1 MEASR
6 FGFGRDM
13 AAAFKFDPT
22 DADIVA
28 SYLLP
33 RAVGLDEPHG
43 HGRAVID
50 DDPMSLPPWDLMEKH
65 NHGTSHQ
72 AFFFG
77 PPRNG
82 GPVKRV
88 VPGKGGGT
96 WQGQNGSVGT
106 VTLFCDGDG
115 DGARAG
121 EVDISYRRYDLTYK
135 RAGDKAPSGWVMSEY
150 QITSPPLLSTVLTRI
165 GLTVAAREQR
175 KRQPADR
182 EPFAQ
187 HGPDKVLAVAAA
199 AAAAAE
205 HQRVSPP
212 PVQSGPDAQ
221 ADDGALYHGGTSVTG
236 VGENGGH
243 YTVPLLLNGQEYY
256 KDKSRVKRKRRRYG
270 A

>member
-33 RAVGLDEPHG
+33 RAVGLAEPHG
-43 HGRAVID
+43 REHAVID

-65 NHGTSHQ
+65 NHGTSDQ

-82 GPVKRV
+82 GRVTRV

-96 WQGQNGSVGT
+96 WQGQNGRVGT

-165 GLTVAAREQR
+165 GLTVAVREQR
-175 KRQPADR
+175 KRQPADP
-182 EPFAQ
+182 EAFSQ
-187 HGPDKVLAVAAA
+187 QGPDKVLAVAAA
-199 AAAAAE
+199 ATAAE
-205 HQRVSPP
+205 HQRVSPA
-212 PVQSGPDAQ
+212 PVQPGPDPQ
-221 ADDGALYHGGTSVTG
+221 ADDGALYHGDTSVTG